1 MVLIEKFKSLVFSF
15 PGVIEYTHF
24 DRRAFKTKRIFVT
37 LHEESRSAN
46 FMFSPEE
53 QADFCSLNID
63 GIAPLPNKWGLQG
76 VTCMELDK
84 VDEDVVLAGLEVA
97 YNKSIVVKKKT
108 K

>member
-1 MVLIEKFKSLVFSF
+1 MVSLDKFRDLVFSF
-15 PGVIEYTHF
+15 AGVIEYTHF

-37 LHEESRSAN
+37 LHEESRTAN
-46 FMFSPEE
+46 FMISPEE
-53 QADFCSLNID
+53 QAEFCSLNID

-84 VDEDVVLAGLEVA
+84 VDEDVVFAALEVA

>member
-37 LHEESRSAN
+37 LHEESRSVN
-46 FMFSPEE
+46 FMFSPED

>member
-1 MVLIEKFKSLVFSF
+1 MVTIDKFRELVFSF
-15 PGVIEYTHF
+15 PGVEEYTHF

-53 QADFCSLNID
+53 QAEFCSLDRD

-76 VTCMELDK
+76 VTCLELDK
-84 VDEDVVLAGLEVA
+84 VDEDVVFAGLEVA
-97 YNKSIVVKKKT
+97 YNKSMLVKKKV